1 MNAYKNLLSDT
12 EVKKLAALDRWH
24 AAFDDVTLRR
34 DNPDGYHEEL
44 IRRADELDRLGK
56 ITFEEWRVLRLDA
69 DQAWLRAVS
78 GDDYR

>member
-24 AAFDDVTLRR
+24 AALDDVTLRR

-44 IRRADELDRLGK
+44 IRRADELHRLG
-56 ITFEEWRVLRLDA
+56 
-69 DQAWLRAVS
+69 
-78 GDDYR
+78 

>member
-24 AAFDDVTLRR
+24 AALDDVTLRR

-56 ITFEEWRVLRLDA
+56 ITFEEWRTLRLDA